1 LTEEFGRGWNSKQLQ
16 HFTHWYKATL
26 VPAGSVHH
34 ANFPILNEAYLIEDT
49 IEYPVQINGKL
60 RTTVAFAA
68 DTPPQVLEKA
78 VLELEAVQKWTEG
91 KEVKKV
97 IVVPKRMIN
106 IVVAG

>member
-1 LTEEFGRGWNSKQLQ
+1 
-16 HFTHWYKATL
+16 
-26 VPAGSVHH
+26 VHH
-34 ANFPILNEAYLIEDT
+34 AVFPVLNEAYLVEDT

-60 RTTVAFAA
+60 RMTAAFAA

-78 VLELEAVQKWTEG
+78 ILELEAVQKWTEG